1 MLYREV
7 WFFEGFKKLVLI
19 ILRGR
24 RPSGKSTA
32 IMVTITKNYNNN
44 KVWRYRK
51 KPSFWSLTYL
61 KLFLFLW
68 VVKYN
73 FGSSDNSIT
82 GQNHHWWTLIII
94 FFSFLLC
101 SPWFPPL
108 FSIYFIFGI
117 VPCIITT
124 YGLHFKNSFW
134 SVILYVCSWTL

>member
-1 MLYREV
+1 M
-7 WFFEGFKKLVLI
+7 I

-32 IMVTITKNYNNN
+32 IMVTITKNYNDN

-51 KPSFWSLTYL
+51 KPFFLSFTYL

-68 VVKYN
+68 ILKYY

-94 FFSFLLC
+94 FILLC

-124 YGLHFKNSFW
+124 YGLHFLKFLLKCYSICMFMNIVTLFYLFIFLYIPNS
-134 SVILYVCSWTL
+134 